1 MRSTHMKGYMNGAS
15 AEPVLNRMSAA
26 NDTSTTIS
34 GISHHFFSRHAKERH
49 SLKSRHMTA
58 GFLAEARCRRNGIGV
73 AQDSNLLKK
82 SFAFSL
88 SPTLSRELGQAHFE
102 RR

>member
-26 NDTSTTIS
+26 SSTSITIS
-34 GISHHFFSRHAKERH
+34 GINHHFFSRQANERH

-58 GFLAEARCRRNGIGV
+58 
-73 AQDSNLLKK
+73 
-82 SFAFSL
+82 AF
-88 SPTLSRELGQAHFE
+88 
-102 RR
+102 

>member
-1 MRSTHMKGYMNGAS
+1 MKGYINGAS

-26 NDTSTTIS
+26 NNTSATIS

-58 GFLAEARCRRNGIGV
+58 GF
-73 AQDSNLLKK
+73 
-82 SFAFSL
+82 
-88 SPTLSRELGQAHFE
+88 
-102 RR
+102 

>member
-1 MRSTHMKGYMNGAS
+1 MKGYINGAS

-26 NDTSTTIS
+26 NNTSTTIS

-58 GFLAEARCRRNGIGV
+58 GF
-73 AQDSNLLKK
+73 
-82 SFAFSL
+82 
-88 SPTLSRELGQAHFE
+88 
-102 RR
+102 